1 MARDINNSLITLTSP
16 VHQTDISLTGLSI
29 NAKLTTSTM
38 IRHPPLLSSW
48 WRRSRVC
55 RTVLICKTHWTSR
68 LPLNVAVLW
77 SRGATP
83 NCRPLTPRIVCDY
96 VWFLCFCDLVV
107 IYVLAP
113 RMIGLTGIII
123 LLTPT
128 TLIILAPDPCWFRLN
143 AAKMKNAALAWQC
156 QATCRSVADES
167 GRLRVAQLHICR
179 APGLFWRNLNWWEQQ
194 VAQHRAAVLEDMNA
208 VLGEL
213 LLSDELVENAE
224 AEDEKDM
231 AWAAASSIA
240 MQSPSHHVIFE
251 DI

>member
-1 MARDINNSLITLTSP
+1 
-16 VHQTDISLTGLSI
+16 
-29 NAKLTTSTM
+29 M

-48 WRRSRVC
+48 WCRSRVC
-55 RTVLICKTHWTSR
+55 RTVLICKTHWTSW

-113 RMIGLTGIII
+113 RMIGLTCIII

-128 TLIILAPDPCWFRLN
+128 TLRILAPDPCWFRLN
-143 AAKMKNAALAWQC
+143 AAKMKNAAFAWKC

-167 GRLRVAQLHICR
+167 GRLRVAQLYIFR
-179 APGLFWRNLNWWEQQ
+179 APGLFWRNLNWWEQRLMIDTDT
-194 VAQHRAAVLEDMNA
+194 V
-208 VLGEL
+208 
-213 LLSDELVENAE
+213 S
-224 AEDEKDM
+224 K
-231 AWAAASSIA
+231 
-240 MQSPSHHVIFE
+240 
-251 DI
+251 